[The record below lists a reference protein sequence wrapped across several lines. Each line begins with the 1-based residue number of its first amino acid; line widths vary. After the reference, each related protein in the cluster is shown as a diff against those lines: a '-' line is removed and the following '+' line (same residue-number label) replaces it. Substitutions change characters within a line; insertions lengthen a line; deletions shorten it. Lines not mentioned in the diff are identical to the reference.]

1 MQIFL
6 GIIASILFCLLVYI
20 VFFNAGLQGA
30 FISCK
35 KKRKMLDIIDND
47 EKTMEEKVE
56 ALIRILHRDGKKN
69 YIKLFNYID
78 KNRYNKEF
86 KQDRIQRFDDIL
98 RYLDDILCENS
109 HLTHLVI
116 KIEKSL
122 NNHDYSDLKEQI
134 GQLKSSL
141 VNQRYNEGFNK
152 LYSKIAS
159 VVLAIITVLSF
170 IMSFK
175 G

>member
-6 GIIASILFCLLVYI
+6 GVIASVLFCLLVYI
-20 VFFNAGLQGA
+20 VFFNAGLQET

-47 EKTMEEKVE
+47 EKAMEEKVE
-56 ALIRILHRDGKKN
+56 ALTRILHRYGKKD

-78 KNRYNKEF
+78 KNRYNKTF
-86 KQDRIQRFDDIL
+86 KEERIRKFDDIL
-98 RYLDDILCENS
+98 LYLDNILCKNS
-109 HLTHLVI
+109 HLTHLAI
-116 KIEKSL
+116 MIEKSL
-122 NNHDYSDLKEQI
+122 NNHDYGVLKEQI

-141 VNQRYNEGFNK
+141 VNQRYNEGFDNI
-152 LYSKIAS
+152 YNKIAS

-170 IMSFK
+170 IMTFK